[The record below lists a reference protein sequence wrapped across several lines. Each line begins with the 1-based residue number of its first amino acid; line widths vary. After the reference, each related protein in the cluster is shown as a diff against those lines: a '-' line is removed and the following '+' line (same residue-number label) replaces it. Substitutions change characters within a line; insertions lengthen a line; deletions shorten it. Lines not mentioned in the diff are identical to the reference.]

1 MLWTESHNFALER
14 EIIQFKPWFHRHGTP
29 EHGQIWN
36 RTAESL
42 NQIQEPCFKVDNRSV
57 RYHYKLIEK
66 RLNKKISNEEKAI
79 GIAPPE
85 ESELDQ
91 GIHSII
97 EKFHDFDPKCMEEK
111 HQKELKTNKDTEIA
125 EEFRKAW
132 LETFGET
139 KWRLPVETGDD
150 FTSPKQRKRKSAS
163 ETFWY
168 LQEKNEQELAMRKEE
183 LEIRKR
189 EMEERQ
195 RSNDRMQQFFINQQ
209 NQTTHL
215 LQQ

>member
-36 RTAESL
+36 RIAESL

-57 RYHYKLIEK
+57 RDHYKLIEK

-85 ESELDQ
+85 ESALDQ

-111 HQKELKTNKDTEIA
+111 HQKDLKTNKDTEIA

-139 KWRLPVETGDD
+139 KRRLA
-150 FTSPKQRKRKSAS
+150 AS
-163 ETFWY
+163 WNGGWFHISKAEEKKICFWNI
-168 LQEKNEQELAMRKEE
+168 LILAREKWTR
-183 LEIRKR
+183 ISH
-189 EMEERQ
+189 EER
-195 RSNDRMQQFFINQQ
+195 RIGN
-209 NQTTHL
+209 
-215 LQQ
+215 